1 MTDGQWLFTLFALLY
16 LLECLRLCPGSV
28 WLFSSSGLSGWMR
41 RPLQH
46 LDFRGRKLLLMP
58 VLPPMPVHVVMM
70 PWVLVPCSL
79 GLELLDGAGKSV
91 GLAPWNELKPATDAA
106 TLRLS
111 ADHVVR
117 FADESSAAE
126 WLKRVKGWQAMP
138 DSEREEDFLKLAA
151 QMLDVK
157 RFSEFLKELSART
170 QILRMLGIMIFLM
183 CFGVISVIYRWLG
196 EGPQVLIAAATL
208 LLTLGFQAVIFW
220 RISGR
225 LKEPIKHRF
234 WKTVAIAFLPQH
246 AMRAADHVCS
256 ASPSQAHPLAALDSI
271 EEPSRIALVR
281 PFWKAIHHGQ
291 IQSAPLQRRALE
303 IFLNAQGIDVSQLDE
318 VPEKQ
323 SGSAAYC
330 PRCLAQ
336 FREAA
341 ALCQDC
347 GGLTLKPF

>member
-28 WLFSSSGLSGWMR
+28 WLFSSSGVSGWMR

-46 LDFRGRKLLLMP
+46 LDFIGRKLLLMP

-70 PWVLVPCSL
+70 PWMLVPCSL
-79 GLELLDGAGKSV
+79 GLELLDEAGKSV
-91 GLAPWNELKPATDAA
+91 WLVPWNDLKPTTDAA

-111 ADHVVR
+111 ADHGVR

-126 WLKRVKGWQAMP
+126 WLKRVKSWQVMP
-138 DSEREEDFLKLAA
+138 DSEREEDFLKQAA
-151 QMLDVK
+151 LMLDVK
-157 RFSEFLKELSART
+157 RFSEFLKALSAQTR
-170 QILRMLGIMIFLM
+170 ILRILGTLIFLM
-183 CFGVISVIYRWLG
+183 CFGVISTIYRWLG

-208 LLTLGFQAVIFW
+208 LLMLWVQAVIFW
-220 RISGR
+220 RVSGR

-234 WKTVAIAFLPQH
+234 WKTLAIAFLPQH
-246 AMRAADHVCS
+246 AMRAADHVCA
-256 ASPSQAHPLAALDSI
+256 ASPCQMHPLAALDSI
-271 EEPSRIALVR
+271 EEPSRIDLVR
-281 PFWKAIHHGQ
+281 PFWKAIFHGQ
-291 IQSAPLQRRALE
+291 IQSAPIQQRVLE
-303 IFLNAQGIDVSQLDE
+303 NFLNAQSMDINQLDE

-323 SGSAAYC
+323 AGSAAYC

-336 FREAA
+336 FRDAT

-347 GGLTLKPF
+347 GGLALQPF